1 MVSQKFLLLRE
12 RNKMSVISLNF
23 QNESRYISA
32 LLVGIGITLILFF
45 IMQALIDSGDQQ
57 YRSDSDGQIMEFV
70 RIKDDES
77 LSFKD
82 RRKPK
87 KPEPPKEPPPPPK
100 MIVEKQVKPTMNRIK
115 IDIPNIDLPTIA
127 GGGPFLGNWAGNPLA
142 EGDVLPIVRIDPQ
155 WPREALVEGIEGYV
169 IVEVLIAA
177 DGSVASAVVV
187 ESVPRR
193 MFDRNVIRAVLKW
206 KFKPRIVNG
215 VPVERRA
222 IQRLDFNLD
231 DLS

>member
-1 MVSQKFLLLRE
+1 MAVIPINIQNDSRFLASLLLG
-12 RNKMSVISLNF
+12 V
-23 QNESRYISA
+23 A
-32 LLVGIGITLILFF
+32 VTLVLFF
-45 IMQALIDSGDQQ
+45 IMQALIDSGDQA
-57 YRSDSDGQIMEFV
+57 YRSDSDGQMMEFV

-77 LSFKD
+77 LSLKD

-100 MIVEKQVKPTMNRIK
+100 MIVEKQVKPTMNKVK

-169 IVEVLIAA
+169 IVEVIIAA

-193 MFDRNVIRAVLKW
+193 LFDRNVIRAVLKW
-206 KFKPRIVNG
+206 KFKPRIING
-215 VPVERRA
+215 VAVERRA
-222 IQRLDFNLD
+222 IQRLDFSLD
-231 DLS
+231 AL

>member
-1 MVSQKFLLLRE
+1 
-12 RNKMSVISLNF
+12 MSVIPINIQNDSRFLASL
-23 QNESRYISA
+23 
-32 LLVGIGITLILFF
+32 LLGVAVTLVLFF
-45 IMQALIDSGDQQ
+45 IMQALIDSGDQA
-57 YRSDSDGQIMEFV
+57 YRSDSDGQIMELV

-77 LSFKD
+77 LSLKD

-100 MIVEKQVKPTMNRIK
+100 MIVEKQVKPTMNKVK

-169 IVEVLIAA
+169 IVEVIIAA
-177 DGSVASAVVV
+177 DGSVASAVVI

-193 MFDRNVIRAVLKW
+193 LFDRNVIRAVLKW
-206 KFKPRIVNG
+206 KFKPRIING
-215 VPVERRA
+215 VAVERRA
-222 IQRLDFNLD
+222 IQRLDFSLD
-231 DLS
+231 AL

>member
-1 MVSQKFLLLRE
+1 MAFQKFLLPQE
-12 RNKMSVISLNF
+12 RNKMSLISLTL

-77 LSFKD
+77 LSLKD

-100 MIVEKQVKPTMNRIK
+100 LIVEKQAKPTMNRIK

-215 VPVERRA
+215 VAVERRA

-231 DLS
+231 AL

>member
-1 MVSQKFLLLRE
+1 
-12 RNKMSVISLNF
+12 MSVIPINIQNDSRFLASL
-23 QNESRYISA
+23 
-32 LLVGIGITLILFF
+32 LLGVAVTLVLFF
-45 IMQALIDSGDQQ
+45 IMQALIDSGDQA
-57 YRSDSDGQIMEFV
+57 YRSDSDAQIMEFV

-77 LSFKD
+77 LSLKD

-100 MIVEKQVKPTMNRIK
+100 MIVEKQVKPTMNKVK

-169 IVEVLIAA
+169 IVEVIIAA
-177 DGSVASAVVV
+177 DGSVASAVVL

-193 MFDRNVIRAVLKW
+193 LFDRNVIRAVLKW
-206 KFKPRIVNG
+206 KFKPRIING
-215 VPVERRA
+215 VAVERRA
-222 IQRLDFNLD
+222 IQRLDFSLD
-231 DLS
+231 AL

>member
-1 MVSQKFLLLRE
+1 
-12 RNKMSVISLNF
+12 
-23 QNESRYISA
+23 
-32 LLVGIGITLILFF
+32 
-45 IMQALIDSGDQQ
+45 
-57 YRSDSDGQIMEFV
+57 
-70 RIKDDES
+70 
-77 LSFKD
+77 
-82 RRKPK
+82 
-87 KPEPPKEPPPPPK
+87 
-100 MIVEKQVKPTMNRIK
+100 MIVEKQVKPTMNKIK

-177 DGSVASAVVV
+177 DGSVASAVVI

>member
-1 MVSQKFLLLRE
+1 
-12 RNKMSVISLNF
+12 MSAISFNI
-23 QNESRYISA
+23 QNESRYLSA
-32 LLVGIGITLILFF
+32 LILGIGITLILFF

-77 LSFKD
+77 LSFKA

-100 MIVEKQVKPTMNRIK
+100 MIVEKQAKPTMNKIK
-115 IDIPNIDLPTIA
+115 IEIPNIDLPTIA

-169 IVEVLIAA
+169 IVEVLIAS
-177 DGSVASAVVV
+177 DGSVRSAVVV
-187 ESVPRR
+187 ESEPRR

-231 DLS
+231 SLR

>member
-1 MVSQKFLLLRE
+1 
-12 RNKMSVISLNF
+12 MSVIPINIQNDSRFLSSL
-23 QNESRYISA
+23 
-32 LLVGIGITLILFF
+32 LLGVAVTLVLFF
-45 IMQALIDSGDQQ
+45 IMQALIDSGDQA

-77 LSFKD
+77 LSLKD

-100 MIVEKQVKPTMNRIK
+100 MIVEKQVKPTMNKVK

-169 IVEVLIAA
+169 IVEVIIAA

-193 MFDRNVIRAVLKW
+193 LFDRNVIRAVLKW
-206 KFKPRIVNG
+206 KFKPRIING
-215 VPVERRA
+215 VAVERRA
-222 IQRLDFNLD
+222 IQRLDFSLD
-231 DLS
+231 AL

>member
-1 MVSQKFLLLRE
+1 
-12 RNKMSVISLNF
+12 MSVIPINIQNDSRFLASL
-23 QNESRYISA
+23 
-32 LLVGIGITLILFF
+32 LLGVAVTLILFF
-45 IMQALIDSGDQQ
+45 IMQALIDSGDQA

-77 LSFKD
+77 LSLKD

-100 MIVEKQVKPTMNRIK
+100 MIVEKQVKPTMNKVK

-169 IVEVLIAA
+169 IVEVIIAA
-177 DGSVASAVVV
+177 DGSVASAVVI

-193 MFDRNVIRAVLKW
+193 LFDRNVIRAVLKW
-206 KFKPRIVNG
+206 KFKPRIING
-215 VPVERRA
+215 VAVERRA
-222 IQRLDFNLD
+222 IQRLDFSLD
-231 DLS
+231 AL

>member
-1 MVSQKFLLLRE
+1 MSAIPINIQNDSRFLASLLLG
-12 RNKMSVISLNF
+12 V
-23 QNESRYISA
+23 A
-32 LLVGIGITLILFF
+32 VTLVLFF
-45 IMQALIDSGDQQ
+45 IMQALIDSGDQA

-77 LSFKD
+77 LSLKD

-100 MIVEKQVKPTMNRIK
+100 MIVEKQAKPTMNKVK

-169 IVEVLIAA
+169 IVEVIIAA
-177 DGSVASAVVV
+177 DGSVASAVVI

-193 MFDRNVIRAVLKW
+193 IFDRNVIRAVLKW
-206 KFKPRIVNG
+206 KFKPRIING
-215 VPVERRA
+215 VAVERRA
-222 IQRLDFNLD
+222 IQRLDFSLDNL
-231 DLS
+231 

>member
-1 MVSQKFLLLRE
+1 
-12 RNKMSVISLNF
+12 MSVIPIHIQNDSRFLASL
-23 QNESRYISA
+23 
-32 LLVGIGITLILFF
+32 LLGVAVTLVLFF
-45 IMQALIDSGDQQ
+45 IMQALIDSGDQA

-77 LSFKD
+77 LSLKD

-100 MIVEKQVKPTMNRIK
+100 MIVEKQVKPTMNKVK

-169 IVEVLIAA
+169 IVEVIIAA

-193 MFDRNVIRAVLKW
+193 LFDRNVIRAVLKW
-206 KFKPRIVNG
+206 KFKPRIING
-215 VPVERRA
+215 VAVERRA
-222 IQRLDFNLD
+222 IQRLDFSLD
-231 DLS
+231 AL

>member
-1 MVSQKFLLLRE
+1 
-12 RNKMSVISLNF
+12 MSVIPINIQNDSRFLASL
-23 QNESRYISA
+23 
-32 LLVGIGITLILFF
+32 LLGVAVTLVLFF
-45 IMQALIDSGDQQ
+45 IMQALIDSGDQA

-77 LSFKD
+77 LSLKD

-100 MIVEKQVKPTMNRIK
+100 MIVEKQVKPTMNKVK

-169 IVEVLIAA
+169 IVEVIIAA
-177 DGSVASAVVV
+177 DGSVASAVVI

-193 MFDRNVIRAVLKW
+193 LFDRNVIRAVLKW
-206 KFKPRIVNG
+206 KFKPRIING
-215 VPVERRA
+215 VAVERRA
-222 IQRLDFNLD
+222 IQRLDFSVDAL
-231 DLS
+231 

>member
-1 MVSQKFLLLRE
+1 
-12 RNKMSVISLNF
+12 MSVIPINIQNDSRFLASL
-23 QNESRYISA
+23 
-32 LLVGIGITLILFF
+32 LLGVAVTLVLFF
-45 IMQALIDSGDQQ
+45 IMQALIDSGDQA

-77 LSFKD
+77 LSLKD

-100 MIVEKQVKPTMNRIK
+100 MIVEKQVKPTMNKVK

-155 WPREALVEGIEGYV
+155 WPRETLVEGIEGYV
-169 IVEVLIAA
+169 IVEVIIAA
-177 DGSVASAVVV
+177 DGSVASAVVI

-193 MFDRNVIRAVLKW
+193 LFDRNVIRAVLKW
-206 KFKPRIVNG
+206 KFKPRIING
-215 VPVERRA
+215 VAVERRA
-222 IQRLDFNLD
+222 IQRLDFSLD
-231 DLS
+231 SL

>member
-1 MVSQKFLLLRE
+1 
-12 RNKMSVISLNF
+12 MSAISFNI
-23 QNESRYISA
+23 QNESRYLSA
-32 LLVGIGITLILFF
+32 LILGIGITLILFF

-100 MIVEKQVKPTMNRIK
+100 MIVEKQAKPTMNKIK
-115 IDIPNIDLPTIA
+115 IEIPNIDLPTIA

-169 IVEVLIAA
+169 IVEVLIAS
-177 DGSVASAVVV
+177 DGSVRSAVVV
-187 ESVPRR
+187 ESEPRR

-206 KFKPRIVNG
+206 KFKPRIVNC

-231 DLS
+231 ILR

>member
-1 MVSQKFLLLRE
+1 
-12 RNKMSVISLNF
+12 MSVIPINIQNDSRFLASL
-23 QNESRYISA
+23 
-32 LLVGIGITLILFF
+32 LLGVAVTLVLFF
-45 IMQALIDSGDQQ
+45 IMQALIDSGDQA
-57 YRSDSDGQIMEFV
+57 YRSDSDAQIMEFV

-77 LSFKD
+77 LSLKD

-100 MIVEKQVKPTMNRIK
+100 MIVEKQVKPTMNKVK

-169 IVEVLIAA
+169 IVEVIIAA
-177 DGSVASAVVV
+177 DGSVASAVVI

-193 MFDRNVIRAVLKW
+193 LFDRNVIRAVLKW
-206 KFKPRIVNG
+206 KFKPRIING
-215 VPVERRA
+215 VAVERRA
-222 IQRLDFNLD
+222 IQRLDFSLD
-231 DLS
+231 AL

>member
-1 MVSQKFLLLRE
+1 MKKKIGLGTWSWGNEFFWNYKSTSDEELYETFIEALRQGFLLIDTADSYGTGSLAGRSEKLIGQFLKRTANSQK
-12 RNKMSVISLNF
+12 NK
-23 QNESRYISA
+23 
-32 LLVGIGITLILFF
+32 
-45 IMQALIDSGDQQ
+45 
-57 YRSDSDGQIMEFV
+57 
-70 RIKDDES
+70 
-77 LSFKD
+77 
-82 RRKPK
+82 
-87 KPEPPKEPPPPPK
+87 
-100 MIVEKQVKPTMNRIK
+100 IK

>member
-1 MVSQKFLLLRE
+1 
-12 RNKMSVISLNF
+12 MSVIPINIQSDSRFLASL
-23 QNESRYISA
+23 
-32 LLVGIGITLILFF
+32 LLGVAVTLVLFF
-45 IMQALIDSGDQQ
+45 IMQALIDSGDQA

-77 LSFKD
+77 LSLKD

-100 MIVEKQVKPTMNRIK
+100 MIVEKQVKPTMNKVK

-169 IVEVLIAA
+169 IVEVIIAA

-193 MFDRNVIRAVLKW
+193 LFDRNVIRAVLKW
-206 KFKPRIVNG
+206 KFKPRIING
-215 VPVERRA
+215 VAVERRA
-222 IQRLDFNLD
+222 IQRLDFSLD
-231 DLS
+231 AL